1 MLKVKRAIISVSDKT
16 GIIDFAKGLR
26 ELGVEILSTGGT
38 LATFEKNGIK
48 ASSIS
53 SFTGFPEILDGRVKT
68 LHPKIFGG
76 LLFLREEERHVRQAE
91 EHGIVPVDMV
101 VVNLYPFEQT
111 IRKEGVTFEEA
122 IEQID
127 IGGPSLLRAAS
138 KNFHSVAVLCD
149 PADYEWVL
157 KGLKGEGLSEADLTR
172 LATKVFQRTSA
183 YDRAIAAYFEGPG
196 KKELFPERL
205 DFSFKKGASL
215 RYGENPHQKA
225 AVYGATGSKEALSIR
240 ALHGKELS
248 YNNLI
253 DLESAWDG
261 AQEFEEPAA
270 CVIKHNTPC
279 GMASAGSPEEA
290 VSRAIDC
297 DPDSAFGGI
306 IGLNRPCGVKTA
318 ETILAKLGF
327 LEVIICPS
335 FEPEALEKLSTR
347 KNLRLVEAV
356 QTRESPLSYRY
367 SKLGLLVQETDPSLR
382 AGWNA
387 FREQAKCVTQK
398 KPLAEDLE
406 ELFFAWRCAKVVK
419 SNAIVLSKGRKTV
432 GIGGGQVSRID
443 AVKIACEKAG
453 EKTRESYLAS
463 DAFFPM
469 PDSIEKASQAGIRAI
484 VQPGGSV
491 RDAEVIQAADRL
503 GLIMIFTGARH
514 FRH

>member
-1 MLKVKRAIISVSDKT
+1 MLKVKRAVISVSDKT
-16 GIIDFAKGLR
+16 GIVDFARGLT

-76 LLFLREEERHVRQAE
+76 LLFLRQEKKHVDQAA
-91 EHGIVPVDMV
+91 EHGMVPIDMT

-127 IGGPSLLRAAS
+127 IGGPSLLRASA

-157 KGLKGEGLSEADLTR
+157 KGLKGEGLSEGDLTR

-183 YDRAIAAYFEGPG
+183 YDRAIAAYFEGG
-196 KKELFPERL
+196 EKKEFFPGRL
-205 DFSFKKGASL
+205 NFSFKKGAAL

-225 AVYGATGSKEALSIR
+225 AVYQADGEKEALSIR
-240 ALHGKELS
+240 SLHGKELS
-248 YNNLI
+248 YNNLV

-261 AQEFEEPAA
+261 VQEFEEPAA

-279 GMASAGSPEEA
+279 GMAAAQNPEEA
-290 VSRAIDC
+290 VASAIDC

-306 IGLNRPCGVKTA
+306 VGLNRACGLKTA
-318 ETILAKLGF
+318 EMILSKLGF
-327 LEVIICPS
+327 LEAVICPE
-335 FEPEALEKLSTR
+335 FEKDALEKLSAR

-356 QTRESPLSYRY
+356 QTRDFPLSYRY
-367 SKLGLLVQETDPSLR
+367 SKLGLLVQESDPSLKK
-382 AGWNA
+382 GWKE
-387 FREQAKCVTQK
+387 FREKANCITRN
-398 KPLAEDLE
+398 KPSEEDLE
-406 ELFFAWRCAKVVK
+406 ELFFAWRCVKVVK

-453 EKTRESYLAS
+453 EKTRGSYLAS

-469 PDSIEKASQAGIRAI
+469 FDSIEKAAQSGIRAI
-484 VQPGGSV
+484 VQPGGSI
-491 RDAEVIQAADRL
+491 RDAEVIQAADRV